1 MESHLTVEEV
11 DRRARRREINRL
23 AAKRSRYK
31 GQRRRETLIQEIQ
44 HLQSCKCALEGEMGS
59 LVDERGSLVGVLRK
73 YLQSCCDPLA
83 LTSSVRML
91 SFFHRLAAL
100 LNWSSADTPSTG
112 SVAPTSLIATPSC
125 NSSNLAPPSSPG
137 RPLELEQCGHSFNRQ
152 CCTNITDCYSIM

>member
-1 MESHLTVEEV
+1 MEEV

-23 AAKRSRYK
+23 AAKRSREK

-91 SFFHRLAAL
+91 SFSHRLAAL
-100 LNWSSADTPSTG
+100 LNWGSADTPSTG

-125 NSSNLAPPSSPG
+125 NSSNLAPPSSHPVNVSPVVSSHLFFRYIG
-137 RPLELEQCGHSFNRQ
+137 SRHRLHWFH
-152 CCTNITDCYSIM
+152 CYFIFIR